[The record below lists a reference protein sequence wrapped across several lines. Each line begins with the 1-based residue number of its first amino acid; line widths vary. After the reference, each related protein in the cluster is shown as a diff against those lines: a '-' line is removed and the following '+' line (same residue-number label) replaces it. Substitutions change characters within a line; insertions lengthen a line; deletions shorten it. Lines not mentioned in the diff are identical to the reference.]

1 MFQDGR
7 LWWCYKNDV
16 LCSVRWWYMILRGFC
31 VLQCYKI
38 VHSAWWWFTRWG
50 QSSVASWWF
59 PHSYYWTICLTMC
72 GHSAATSFNWI
83 SYDFPLSSPPL
94 PGHRYLNRI
103 SYGLTSITFQG
114 SLAIP
119 GLQIMIAV
127 CRYLRDK
134 WVLEI
139 NRWKVIRGPHPSQLL
154 SQLKIVINKVIQIIQ
169 TRRKYPFETCRA
181 DIQNKGQR
189 KKKFFL

>member
-1 MFQDGR
+1 M
-7 LWWCYKNDV
+7 
-16 LCSVRWWYMILRGFC
+16 LCSQCSKMADSGGVTRTRCSAVFVSDTWLQSSKGVVCIE
-31 VLQCYKI
+31 VLQD
-38 VHSAWWWFTRWG
+38 SAWWCCYKMRAVECYAVTSLQCTRVTRWG

-119 GLQIMIAV
+119 VLQIMIAE
-127 CRYLRDK
+127 CSY
-134 WVLEI
+134 
-139 NRWKVIRGPHPSQLL
+139 VISRSMRSIGE
-154 SQLKIVINKVIQIIQ
+154 
-169 TRRKYPFETCRA
+169 R
-181 DIQNKGQR
+181 
-189 KKKFFL
+189 